1 MTISEPE
8 YKIESGLSS
17 ESYTI
22 RQAFKTNNSVKIK
35 KMVDSQSMSIR
46 ETNYKSGSD
55 DLSETL

>member
-35 KMVDSQSMSIR
+35 RWLIMNQCQLEKQIIKVDQMV
-46 ETNYKSGSD
+46 
-55 DLSETL
+55 

>member
-22 RQAFKTNNSVKIK
+22 RQAFKRIT
-35 KMVDSQSMSIR
+35 Q
-46 ETNYKSGSD
+46 
-55 DLSETL
+55 

>member
-22 RQAFKTNNSVKIK
+22 RQAFKTNN
-35 KMVDSQSMSIR
+35 
-46 ETNYKSGSD
+46 
-55 DLSETL
+55 